1 VAGIHIKRKDG
12 GLVMSTSNCHIKSG
26 NAKSILESKWLQVLA
41 SAPYVTHLPYT
52 SGGAVN
58 KRNAYVVS

>member
-1 VAGIHIKRKDG
+1 V
-12 GLVMSTSNCHIKSG
+12 TSKCKGHIKSG
-26 NAKSILESKWLQVLA
+26 NANENIIARKCLDVNA

-52 SGGAVN
+52 SSGAVE